1 MELKNET
8 TLEGKSDALQ
18 PFSEFLDS
26 FKQKL
31 KTVFHERADINDL
44 GIRRG
49 MPPFVMREIMSTNPF
64 STFIPKAFGGRGG
77 KIREGIELVSEASYE
92 SLALGLTFGIN
103 WALFLQPVSK
113 YAHIDVQKKV
123 FNGFLK
129 ERKMGGLMITE
140 PDFGSDALNM
150 QTSYVE
156 KDSYYHLKGT
166 KHWAGLTGWA
176 DYWLL
181 TARKQTSKGAL
192 MRDIDFFVSDNNHT
206 DQIIDVEEYYE
217 NLGLY
222 QIPYGRNKID
232 AKIPKIYKLEPKS
245 NGVALMLD
253 TLHRSRMEIPAM
265 ALGFIKRMLDE
276 AIDHCQQRLVGAKSL
291 FSYDQVQQRLAR
303 IQSAFTITSAICA
316 HSADNV
322 ATEID
327 LMPEGLKANS
337 VKTVVTD
344 LMQESA
350 QQLFQLVG
358 AKAYRLNHIA
368 GRAIV
373 DSRPFQIFEGS
384 NDILYAQISEAVVK
398 LMKRGK
404 ENNLF
409 QFLSTFNLTT
419 KSSDRLKELLNFNL
433 DLNMPQ
439 RKLVELGRVL
449 SRVVSMEMV
458 IDLGIKGFQPEMI
471 NNSLSLLNQELSQLM
486 SRFSHQN
493 GTEVIVDYL
502 DNGHWKN
509 FVKA

>member
-1 MELKNET
+1 MEFKKER
-8 TLEGKSDALQ
+8 TLEGSDVLQ
-18 PFSEFLDS
+18 PFSEFLEG
-26 FKQKL
+26 FKKKL
-31 KTVFHERADINDL
+31 KTVFYERADINDL

-64 STFIPKAFGGRGG
+64 TTFIPKVFGGRGG
-77 KIREGIELVSEASYE
+77 KIKEGIELVEAASYE

-113 YAHIDVQKKV
+113 YAHADVQRKV
-123 FNGFLK
+123 FQGFLK
-129 ERKMGGLMITE
+129 DRKMGGLMITE

-150 QTSYVE
+150 QTSYVD
-156 KDSYYHLKGT
+156 KGSYYHLKGT

-181 TARKQTSKGAL
+181 TARQQTKQGSL
-192 MRDIDFFVSDNNHT
+192 MRDIDFFVSDNNHS
-206 DQIIDVEEYYE
+206 DQIIEVEEYYE

-232 AKIPKIYKLEPKS
+232 AKIPKIYKLEPKT

-265 ALGFIKRMLDE
+265 ALGFIRRMMDE
-276 AIDHCQQRLVGAKSL
+276 AITHCQERLVGAKSL
-291 FSYDQVQQRLAR
+291 FSYDQVQQRLSR

-398 LMKRGK
+398 MMRRGK

-409 QFLSTFNLTT
+409 QFLKGFQLTK
-419 KSSDRLKELLNFNL
+419 KSSGRLKDMLNFNL
-433 DLNMPQ
+433 DFKMPQ

-449 SRVVSMEMV
+449 SRIVSMEMV
-458 IDLGIKGFQPEMI
+458 IDLGLKGFQPEMV
-471 NNSLSLLNQELSQLM
+471 NNSLSMMSQELSQLM
-486 SRFSHQN
+486 NRFAYQN
-493 GTEVIVDYL
+493 NTQIIVDYS
-502 DNGHWKN
+502 DNGLWN
-509 FVKA
+509 DFVKA